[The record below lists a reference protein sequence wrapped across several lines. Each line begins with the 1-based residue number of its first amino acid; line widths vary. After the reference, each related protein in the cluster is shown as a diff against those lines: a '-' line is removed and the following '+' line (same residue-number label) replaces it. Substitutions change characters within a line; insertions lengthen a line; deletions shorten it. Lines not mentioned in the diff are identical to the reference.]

1 MAQNIKLKRSALA
14 GKVPNTSSIDLGEI
28 AINTYDGKVF
38 FKKSGSVHSVE
49 QIVATNSIT
58 TGSITLTQTGSFG
71 ELVVVQDGNFQG
83 NIYVTNDIIGNGDI
97 DIAGAVTASYFRG
110 DGSAITNVI
119 ANVSEV
125 ATVTASFTNQTST
138 TVTHNFNTKNIIVAV
153 YDTSDSQIIP
163 DSITLTN
170 TNNVTITFVSAQSGY
185 AVVAKGG
192 HILSGSLIVSGSGAD
207 LTSLNTYTASNDT
220 KWSTL
225 TNVTSSLNTFTA
237 SNANTSLNTYTGSVS
252 DPKFVSIGASTSSLN
267 TFSAS
272 VSSSILN
279 LNTYSASVSNS
290 IQQLN
295 TFTSSTAALGSL
307 NAFTAST
314 AIRLTNL
321 ETTSA
326 SVNSS
331 ISNINIFTASAN
343 TKFTTLGNL
352 TGSFATT
359 GSNSFKSDQQI
370 TGSLGVSGDITV
382 LGSVNAR
389 QFNIGIVSS
398 SILYTSGS
406 TKFGDTQ
413 DDTMSVTGSLIV
425 SGSQIVTG
433 SITATSF
440 NGTINSTNGVVSGS
454 SQVVSILSSLNTYTG
469 SNDTTN
475 TTQNSRLT
483 NLETTSASVNISISN
498 LNTYSASV
506 SNSIQQLSV
515 FTASNANT
523 SLNTYTGSISDP
535 KFVSIGVSTS
545 SLNAFTASTA
555 PRLTNLETTT
565 ASLNISVSSLNSK
578 TGSYATTGSNAFIG
592 NQTISGS
599 LTIGSASVATE
610 NTLIIGAAPAGGAG
624 EGGQLLLAA
633 KNDAYTS
640 ASMFDNWQNSTRLL
654 RGSNAGSDAVVT
666 QWNMHTKQVS
676 FPAYNSVSAFAGTAV
691 ANLAVDSGGNILT
704 VSTSGGSVF
713 PYTGIASINGGL
725 LVTGSITASGAI
737 HAQANGQMYF
747 RGGDDA
753 ELWDINVANT
763 IGIYGQQDATIAS
776 IKLGSGGGILSGRS
790 GSIGIGITTP
800 TSGSLHVN
808 GNIFAT
814 SITGAI
820 VATNGV
826 ISGSSQIS
834 LAGTSDYTSLFGGI
848 AASTS
853 SLNTYTGSIS
863 DPKFL
868 IIANVTASLNS
879 FTSSATP
886 RLTNLETTSASV
898 NISVS
903 NLNTYSASVSNSIQ
917 QINSFTASNANTS
930 LNTFSASANISITNL
945 NSYTASND
953 TKWSTLTNVTS
964 SVLTFTG
971 SQETKNL
978 TIAGL
983 TGSFATTGSN
993 IFKSDQTISGSLNI
1007 SGSLTIP
1014 NLTLGSVI
1022 FAGTNGILSQSN
1034 SNFFWDNTNSRL
1046 GIGVAT
1052 PSNALHVNGAVRG
1065 TTLLAATS
1073 ATIGSAT
1080 TANASSVLDLIS
1092 TTKGLLPPRT
1102 DLTSN
1107 IATPVQGLITYLTG
1121 STNEGLYY
1129 YTSGSIKAWT
1139 RLLNDTGSQIISG
1152 SLTTT
1157 NGITGSIAAT
1167 NGVVSGSAQITAFGF
1182 ISSSTSI
1189 PAGTISGSSQLSGT
1203 TITDLTI
1210 VNLTTINQTASV
1222 VFSSGSNRFGDAG
1235 NDIHSFTGSVQIS
1248 GSLTIT
1254 GSVSAANGFTGSLF
1268 GTASYAVS
1276 ASAAAT
1282 TFSIGAAVETYG
1294 SYINTIAGANTV
1306 ITTPTGSFAGAF
1318 YKYVATNGSNAR
1330 AGEVMAIWNN
1340 STTQFT
1346 DVTTNDIGSTT
1357 MVTASVSLS
1366 AGSAVLNFTTNTSGW
1381 NVKTFV
1387 TYL

>member
-71 ELVVVQDGNFQG
+71 ELVVTQDGNFQRD
-83 NIYVTNDIIGNGDI
+83 IYVTNDIIGNGYI
-97 DIAGAVTASYFRG
+97 DILGTFTASLQQGYVWVG
-110 DGSAITNVI
+110 NS
-119 ANVSEV
+119 
-125 ATVTASFTNQTST
+125 
-138 TVTHNFNTKNIIVAV
+138 
-153 YDTSDSQIIP
+153 
-163 DSITLTN
+163 
-170 TNNVTITFVSAQSGY
+170 SG
-185 AVVAKGG
+185 KT
-192 HILSGSLIVSGSGAD
+192 SLIATSSLGSSVNIS
-207 LTSLNTYTASNDT
+207 SLNSYTASNDT

-225 TNVTSSLNTFTA
+225 TNVTSSVLTFTGSQETKNLTFAGLTGSFATTGSNTFRANQIITGSLSVNGVISGSSDIVFSGAGSTTSAPRLIGITPYVAGNAAQFIFGDNGNAIQNAFGGLMQIVSYHGMEIYGGRVGTA
-237 SNANTSLNTYTGSVS
+237 VAFNTSVANTNPSLNVKGTETTRPTLVATAAGSQTANIQEWRNSSNIPLVAISSAGAISSSNDITAANHIGVIKATNGVVS
-252 DPKFVSIGASTSSLN
+252 GSSQVSIAGTSDYTSLFTGIASSTSSLN

-295 TFTSSTAALGSL
+295 LFTSSTAALGSL
-307 NAFTAST
+307 NAFTASS

-321 ETTSA
+321 EST
-326 SVNSS
+326 
-331 ISNINIFTASAN
+331 TAS
-343 TKFTTLGNL
+343 L
-352 TGSFATT
+352 
-359 GSNSFKSDQQI
+359 
-370 TGSLGVSGDITV
+370 
-382 LGSVNAR
+382 
-389 QFNIGIVSS
+389 
-398 SILYTSGS
+398 
-406 TKFGDTQ
+406 
-413 DDTMSVTGSLIV
+413 
-425 SGSQIVTG
+425 
-433 SITATSF
+433 
-440 NGTINSTNGVVSGS
+440 
-454 SQVVSILSSLNTYTG
+454 
-469 SNDTTN
+469 
-475 TTQNSRLT
+475 
-483 NLETTSASVNISISN
+483 NISISN

-506 SNSIQQLSV
+506 SNSIQQLSLYSASV
-515 FTASNANT
+515 SNSIQQLNTFTASNANT

-610 NTLIIGAAPAGGAG
+610 NTLLIGPSPAGGAG
-624 EGGQLLLAA
+624 EGGQILLAA

-676 FPAYNSVSAFAGTAV
+676 FPAYNSVSSFAGTAV

-704 VSTSGGSVF
+704 VSTSGASIF

-725 LVTGSITASGAI
+725 VVTGSITASGAI
-737 HAQANGQMYF
+737 YAQANGQMYF

-763 IGIYGQQDATIAS
+763 VGIYGQQDATIAS
-776 IKLGSGGGILSGRS
+776 IKLGSGGGIISGRS

-886 RLTNLETTSASV
+886 RLTNLETTSASA

-917 QINSFTASNANTS
+917 QLSVFTSSASGRLSNIELITAS
-930 LNTFSASANISITNL
+930 LIIDTNNL
-945 NSYTASND
+945 ELY
-953 TKWSTLTNVTS
+953 TS
-964 SVLTFTG
+964 SVSNSIQQLSVFTG
-971 SQETKNL
+971 SQITKNL
-978 TIAGL
+978 TLAGL

-993 IFKSDQTISGSLNI
+993 NFIGNNTVTGSLLVSGSTNLNGNTTITGSTLISGSLNI
-1007 SGSLTIP
+1007 SG
-1014 NLTLGSVI
+1014 
-1022 FAGTNGILSQSN
+1022 
-1034 SNFFWDNTNSRL
+1034 
-1046 GIGVAT
+1046 
-1052 PSNALHVNGAVRG
+1052 
-1065 TTLLAATS
+1065 
-1073 ATIGSAT
+1073 
-1080 TANASSVLDLIS
+1080 
-1092 TTKGLLPPRT
+1092 
-1102 DLTSN
+1102 
-1107 IATPVQGLITYLTG
+1107 
-1121 STNEGLYY
+1121 
-1129 YTSGSIKAWT
+1129 
-1139 RLLNDTGSQIISG
+1139 
-1152 SLTTT
+1152 
-1157 NGITGSIAAT
+1157 GITGSLQSLKAA
-1167 NGVVSGSAQITAFGF
+1167 SGSVASF
-1182 ISSSTSI
+1182 
-1189 PAGTISGSSQLSGT
+1189 SGT
-1203 TITDLTI
+1203 PKTSSVIFTSAFQNNLYAVNVIGEDARAWTIESKTSAGF
-1210 VNLTTINQTASV
+1210 TINSNSSVALTAPV
-1222 VFSSGSNRFGDAG
+1222 YWIA
-1235 NDIHSFTGSVQIS
+1235 
-1248 GSLTIT
+1248 
-1254 GSVSAANGFTGSLF
+1254 
-1268 GTASYAVS
+1268 TAY
-1276 ASAAAT
+1276 
-1282 TFSIGAAVETYG
+1282 
-1294 SYINTIAGANTV
+1294 N
-1306 ITTPTGSFAGAF
+1306 
-1318 YKYVATNGSNAR
+1318 
-1330 AGEVMAIWNN
+1330 
-1340 STTQFT
+1340 
-1346 DVTTNDIGSTT
+1346 
-1357 MVTASVSLS
+1357 
-1366 AGSAVLNFTTNTSGW
+1366 
-1381 NVKTFV
+1381 
-1387 TYL
+1387 